1 MQIRKPIISKQRAI
15 RQKAICIRWT
25 NNGIKY
31 FADTLTETLW
41 AKKNLKLE
49 NAQVD
54 GITHSNRE
62 KSYFLALPK
71 YADY

>member
-1 MQIRKPIISKQRAI
+1 M
-15 RQKAICIRWT
+15 
-25 NNGIKY
+25 KY

-62 KSYFLALPK
+62 KSYTLALPK